1 MHLVNCIAIYP
12 HMKSIISF
20 VIRYIP
26 RPILQTVSPLVMKAL
41 SQLNKGKDVEC
52 PVCASQYKR
61 FLPYGRIARENAL
74 CPNCLA
80 LERHRLMWL
89 FLKKQT
95 DFFSAPLKVL
105 HVAPEHCFIKRF
117 EALPNLEYITAD
129 IESPLAKVKMDV
141 HSIPFPDNSFDVI
154 FCNHV
159 LEHVEDDILACSEFN
174 RVLKPNGWGILQS
187 PVYDIEKT
195 LEDQSI
201 TEPAE
206 RERIFG
212 QRDHVRK
219 FGKDYAERLR
229 NSGLKIEENNFV
241 KQIGPEAIKKFALPK
256 DEVIFVCKKGD

>member
-1 MHLVNCIAIYP
+1 
-12 HMKSIISF
+12 MKPIISF

-26 RPILQTVSPLVMKAL
+26 RPILQTVSPLVMKVL
-41 SQLNKGKDVEC
+41 SQLNKGNEVEC
-52 PVCASQYKR
+52 PVCASQYKK

-89 FLKKQT
+89 YLKKQT

-105 HVAPEHCFIKRF
+105 HIAPEHCFIDRF
-117 EALPNLEYITAD
+117 EGLSNLEYITAD

-141 HSIPFPDNSFDVI
+141 HSIPFPDNSFYVI

-159 LEHVEDDILACSEFN
+159 LEHVEDDLLACSEFN
-174 RVLKPNGWGILQS
+174 RVLKPSGWGILQS
-187 PVYDIEKT
+187 PVYPLEKT
-195 LEDQSI
+195 LEDKSI
-201 TEPAE
+201 TDPAE
-206 RERIFG
+206 RERLFG

-229 NSGLKIEENNFV
+229 KSGLKIEENQFV
-241 KQIGPEAIKKFALPK
+241 KQINSDLITKYALPK
-256 DEVIFVCKKGD
+256 DEIIFVCRKGA

>member
-1 MHLVNCIAIYP
+1 
-12 HMKSIISF
+12 MKSIISF

-26 RPILQTVSPLVMKAL
+26 RPILQTVSPVVMKTL

-52 PVCASQYKR
+52 PVCASQYKK

-141 HSIPFPDNSFDVI
+141 HSIPFPDNWFDVI

-187 PVYDIEKT
+187 PVYDLEKT
-195 LEDQSI
+195 LENQSI
-201 TEPAE
+201 TDPAE

-219 FGKDYAERLR
+219 FGKDYAARLR
-229 NSGLKIEENNFV
+229 KSGLKIEENNFV
-241 KQIGPEAIKKFALPK
+241 KQIEPEMIKKFALPK
-256 DEVIFVCKKGD
+256 DEVIFVCKKGT

>member
-1 MHLVNCIAIYP
+1 
-12 HMKSIISF
+12 MKPIISF

-26 RPILQTVSPLVMKAL
+26 RPILQTVSPLVMKVL
-41 SQLNKGKDVEC
+41 SQLNKGNEVEC
-52 PVCASQYKR
+52 PVCASQYKK

-105 HVAPEHCFIKRF
+105 HVAPEHCFIDRF

-129 IESPLAKVKMDV
+129 IESPLAKIKMDV
-141 HSIPFPDNSFDVI
+141 HSIPFPNNSFDVI

-159 LEHVEDDILACSEFN
+159 LEHVEDDLLACAEFN

-187 PVYDIEKT
+187 PVYPLEKT
-195 LEDQSI
+195 IEDKTI
-201 TEPAE
+201 TDPAE
-206 RERIFG
+206 RERVFG
-212 QRDHVRK
+212 QRDHVRR

-229 NSGLKIEENNFV
+229 KSGLKIEENQFV
-241 KQIGPEAIKKFALPK
+241 KQIGADLIKKYALPK
-256 DEVIFVCKKGD
+256 DEVIFVCSKGD

>member
-1 MHLVNCIAIYP
+1 
-12 HMKSIISF
+12 MKSIISF

-26 RPILQTVSPLVMKAL
+26 RPILQTVSPLVMKVL
-41 SQLNKGKDVEC
+41 SQLNKGNEVEC
-52 PVCASQYKR
+52 PVCSSQYKK

-89 FLKKQT
+89 YLKNET
-95 DFFSAPLKVL
+95 DFFTAPLKVL
-105 HVAPEHCFIKRF
+105 HVAPEHCFIDRF
-117 EALPNLEYITAD
+117 EKLSNLEYLTAD

-174 RVLKPNGWGILQS
+174 RVLKPGGWGILQS
-187 PVYDIEKT
+187 PVYPMEKT
-195 LEDQSI
+195 LEDKTI
-201 TEPAE
+201 TDPAE

-229 NSGLKIEENNFV
+229 KSGLNIEENQFV
-241 KQIGPEAIKKFALPK
+241 KQIGSDLIKKYALAEN
-256 DEVIFVCKKGD
+256 EVIFVCRKGN